1 MKRVNRSKKFLPS
14 IQGCTPLFSYSHFRI
29 DSRYQRIRQC
39 MCVSPLVHRM
49 IYYFYLTAV
58 PRLGNQQAD
67 DEERCPH
74 RGRIISPDEI
84 RSCPQDLS
92 SFCQIQI
99 PFVILYTYSS
109 NVYQVRNT
117 QRISVEHLLH
127 LTTIWMQISCRGIS
141 HFRDI
146 RELRFTFTRICDH
159 CFSYSFLS
167 QLLLKHIFISLY
179 YPFIIC
185 ISKTL

>member
-1 MKRVNRSKKFLPS
+1 MYLHFPFPSVCTVHVCVPFREIFGNFSETIRNNKGSMMRVNKSKKFLPS

-29 DSRYQRIRQC
+29 DSRYRRIRQC

-84 RSCPQDLS
+84 RGCP
-92 SFCQIQI
+92 
-99 PFVILYTYSS
+99 
-109 NVYQVRNT
+109 
-117 QRISVEHLLH
+117 
-127 LTTIWMQISCRGIS
+127 
-141 HFRDI
+141 
-146 RELRFTFTRICDH
+146 
-159 CFSYSFLS
+159 
-167 QLLLKHIFISLY
+167 
-179 YPFIIC
+179 
-185 ISKTL
+185 

>member
-1 MKRVNRSKKFLPS
+1 MKRVNKSKKFLPS

-29 DSRYQRIRQC
+29 DSRYRRIRQC
-39 MCVSPLVHRM
+39 MCVSLLVHRM

-84 RSCPQDLS
+84 RSWPQDLA

-99 PFVILYTYSS
+99 SFVILYTYSS
-109 NVYQVRNT
+109 NVYHVRNT
-117 QRISVEHLLH
+117 QRISIGHLLRS
-127 LTTIWMQISCRGIS
+127 TTIWTQVSCRGIS

-146 RELRFTFTRICDH
+146 RELRFTFTRMCDH
-159 CFSYSFLS
+159 CFSYSFLFR
-167 QLLLKHIFISLY
+167 LPLKDIVAF
-179 YPFIIC
+179 
-185 ISKTL
+185 